1 MVSVKAFVECSS
13 AQALELK
20 GALLLYESHE
30 RSFAVWHDLKPR
42 FGEVTQLG
50 EAQALTTD
58 FLRSLG
64 QGLQAEHRPELLPES
79 TLVWN
84 SDLVVWW
91 TRRSSRRM
99 FFRQNS
105 EAPARLSGQQFSQP
119 ALLWCVS
126 GQALTVRALLTNRR
140 PVSDSPLMIAP
151 YWNVDG
157 DTGQVC
163 LGSMKVPDLAGV
175 AALAQ
180 WEKAFFESEFTHQ
193 TGVKRLVQ
201 GANAYF
207 DVWERVRSGPRAFPA
222 KCLVPANETLADLIR
237 RCS

>member
-1 MVSVKAFVECSS
+1 MKTFFECSD
-13 AQALELK
+13 AETMTLR
-20 GALLLYESHE
+20 GAVLLYES
-30 RSFAVWHDLKPR
+30 RGRTFAVWHESRSGVGDIA
-42 FGEVTQLG
+42 QLR
-50 EAQALTTD
+50 EAQAFTTG
-58 FLRSLG
+58 FLRSLREWLPTEFL
-64 QGLQAEHRPELLPES
+64 QGLLPENI
-79 TLVWN
+79 LVWN

-91 TRRSSRRM
+91 SRRTIRRL
-99 FFRQNS
+99 FFRENT
-105 EAPARLSGQQFSQP
+105 EAPAGLSGVQFSQP

-126 GQALTVRALLTNRR
+126 SQELTVRALLTNRR
-140 PVSDSPLMIAP
+140 PTADTPLMIAP

-157 DTGQVC
+157 DTGRVC
-163 LGSMKVPDLAGV
+163 LGSMKVPEVAGV

-201 GANAYF
+201 GAKGYF

-222 KCLVPANETLADLIR
+222 KCLVPANETLSDLIR

>member
-1 MVSVKAFVECSS
+1 MNAFFDLGGSENI
-13 AQALELK
+13 ALK
-20 GALLLYESHE
+20 GALLLYEG
-30 RSFAVWHDLKPR
+30 RNRAFGVWHNAKLGSNECP
-42 FGEVTQLG
+42 QLG
-50 EAQALTTD
+50 EGQALTTD
-58 FLRSLG
+58 FVRSINR
-64 QGLQAEHRPELLPES
+64 GLQREMQPEVLPECV
-79 TLVWN
+79 LVWN

-91 TRRSSRRM
+91 SRRCTRRM
-99 FFRQNS
+99 FFRNNS
-105 EAPARLSGQQFSQP
+105 EAPTGLSGAEFSQP
-119 ALLWCVS
+119 PLLWCTS
-126 GQALTVRALLTNRR
+126 GQELTVRALSTNRR
-140 PVSDSPLMIAP
+140 PTADTTLMIAP

-157 DTGQVC
+157 DTGRVC

-201 GANAYF
+201 GARAYF

-222 KCLVPANETLADLIR
+222 KCLVPANETLSDLIR